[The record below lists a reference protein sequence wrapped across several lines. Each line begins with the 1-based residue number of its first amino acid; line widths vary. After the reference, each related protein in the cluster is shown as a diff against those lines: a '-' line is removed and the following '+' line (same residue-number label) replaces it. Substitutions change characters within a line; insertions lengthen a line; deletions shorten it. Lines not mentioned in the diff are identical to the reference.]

1 MHRDHFSKVHNAQ
14 ANTHSGLASD
24 RVGLTAIHGSEIV
37 NMAGTEGRML
47 ARSLDQFFT
56 RPDIA
61 ALCVATLDQHLQAPS
76 DDWLWIEPSAGGG
89 VFYDL
94 MRYPK
99 IGLDILPQRADIMK
113 TDFLRWHPGIVQRK
127 IAVLGNPP
135 FGKNASLARRFF
147 DHAASFAD
155 VVAFIVPRTFEKPLF
170 INRLDRRMHLV
181 HTQLLEECAFEFEGE
196 PYAVPTVFQIWEKRV
211 ALRPLA
217 ESVRTHRDFDFV
229 AGPCAD
235 FAFQRVGARAGLVS
249 VEGLSKS
256 PQSHYFLKASAPKRA
271 VFERLRA
278 IDWEPIK
285 RRTAGNPSIGKGEL
299 VAAYQAA
306 HG

>member
-1 MHRDHFSKVHNAQ
+1 
-14 ANTHSGLASD
+14 
-24 RVGLTAIHGSEIV
+24 
-37 NMAGTEGRML
+37 MARTEGEML

-56 RPDIA
+56 KPGVAEHCMR
-61 ALCVATLDQHLQAPS
+61 ALRQHMCALP

-94 MRYPK
+94 MQHPK
-99 IGLDILPQRADIMK
+99 IGLDIASQRADISQA
-113 TDFLRWHPGIVQRK
+113 DFLTWHPGQVRRK
-127 IAVLGNPP
+127 IAVVGNPP

-155 VVAFIVPRTFEKPLF
+155 IVAFIVPRTFEKPLF
-170 INRLDRRMHLV
+170 INRLDRHMHLV
-181 HTQLLEECAFEFEGE
+181 KNQVLDECAFEFEGL
-196 PYAVPTVFQIWEKRV
+196 PYAVPTVFQIWEKRES
-211 ALRPLA
+211 LRPLA
-217 ESVRTHRDFDFV
+217 ESVRTHHDFDFV
-229 AGPCAD
+229 TQSVAD

-249 VEGLSKS
+249 VEGLAKS
-256 PQSHYFLKASAPKRA
+256 PQSHYFLRA
-271 VFERLRA
+271 KKPRSTVFDRLRT